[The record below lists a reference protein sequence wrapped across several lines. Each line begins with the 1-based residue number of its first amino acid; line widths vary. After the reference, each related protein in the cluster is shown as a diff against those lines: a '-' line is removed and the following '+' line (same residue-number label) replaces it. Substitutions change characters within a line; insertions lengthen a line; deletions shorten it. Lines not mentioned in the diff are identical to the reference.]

1 MKQQITKIISAATVL
16 AITFNQFVFA
26 EQASLETGGA
36 TASEVAKTEVSTSIL
51 PGNWNIWDIL
61 NYVLVTMT
69 AGVVI
74 AAIGSVVVAGVLYT
88 SAGSNSSQVQKAKT
102 MITNTIIG
110 VLAYAVM
117 WAILEWL
124 IPGGVL

>member
-26 EQASLETGGA
+26 EDKKQTET
-36 TASEVAKTEVSTSIL
+36 VKTEVKTSIL
-51 PGNWNIWDIL
+51 PSEWNIWDIL
-61 NYVLVTMT
+61 NYVPVTMT

>member
-1 MKQQITKIISAATVL
+1 MKNKISKIIGIATIL

-26 EQASLETGGA
+26 EDKKNET
-36 TASEVAKTEVSTSIL
+36 VKTDVKTSIL
-51 PGNWNIWDIL
+51 PSEWNIWDIL
-61 NYVLVTMT
+61 NYILVTMT

-74 AAIGSVVVAGVLYT
+74 AAIGSVVVAGVLYS

-110 VLAYAVM
+110 VIAYAVM

>member
-1 MKQQITKIISAATVL
+1 MKHKISKILMSATIL

-26 EQASLETGGA
+26 ED
-36 TASEVAKTEVSTSIL
+36 TAKKTEVKTSIL
-51 PGNWNIWDIL
+51 PSEWGIWDIL
-61 NYVLVTMT
+61 NYILVTMT

-74 AAIGSVVVAGVLYT
+74 AAVGSIVVAGVLYT

-117 WAILEWL
+117 WAIIEWL

>member
-16 AITFNQFVFA
+16 VITFNQFVFA
-26 EQASLETGGA
+26 EDKKQTEN
-36 TASEVAKTEVSTSIL
+36 VKTEVKTSIL
-51 PGNWNIWDIL
+51 PSEWNIWDIL

-124 IPGGVL
+124 IP

>member
-1 MKQQITKIISAATVL
+1 MSATIL
-16 AITFNQFVFA
+16 AITVNQFVFA
-26 EQASLETGGA
+26 EDA
-36 TASEVAKTEVSTSIL
+36 AKKTDVKTSIL
-51 PGNWNIWDIL
+51 PSEWGIWDIL
-61 NYVLVTMT
+61 NYILVTMT

-110 VLAYAVM
+110 MLAYAVM

>member
-16 AITFNQFVFA
+16 VITFNQFVFA
-26 EQASLETGGA
+26 EDKKQTEN
-36 TASEVAKTEVSTSIL
+36 VKTEVKTSIL
-51 PGNWNIWDIL
+51 PSEWNIWDIL

>member
-26 EQASLETGGA
+26 EDKKQTEN
-36 TASEVAKTEVSTSIL
+36 VKTEVKTSIL
-51 PGNWNIWDIL
+51 PSEWNIWDIL

>member
-1 MKQQITKIISAATVL
+1 
-16 AITFNQFVFA
+16 
-26 EQASLETGGA
+26 
-36 TASEVAKTEVSTSIL
+36 
-51 PGNWNIWDIL
+51 
-61 NYVLVTMT
+61 
-69 AGVVI
+69 
-74 AAIGSVVVAGVLYT
+74 VAGVLYT